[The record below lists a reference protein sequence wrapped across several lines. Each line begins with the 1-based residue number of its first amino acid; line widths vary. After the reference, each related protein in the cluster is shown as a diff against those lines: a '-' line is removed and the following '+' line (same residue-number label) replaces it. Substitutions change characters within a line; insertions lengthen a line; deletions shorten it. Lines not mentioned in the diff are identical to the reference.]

1 MTDKEILMSI
11 KYIMP
16 WDVTAIYEIGDR
28 VIFDNVLMELKEVID
43 TSGQIIEAFV
53 RAEDDL

>member
-1 MTDKEILMSI
+1 MTDKEIIMSI
-11 KYIMP
+11 NCIVP
-16 WDVTAIYEIGDR
+16 WDVAAIYEIGDR